1 MKQEEM
7 IRLLLPVPGNE
18 LKQQRE
24 KLHTSLLVL
33 DGEDCTYVL
42 ASFSTELTLH

>member
-1 MKQEEM
+1 M

-33 DGEDCTYVL
+33 DNIHSQAVEM
-42 ASFSTELTLH
+42 